1 MGRIR
6 KPQSLASLWKLIPQ
20 DDPAL
25 FLDLLNKYKVTTSK
39 GKYHHWNEFKWKVDK
54 GDNEKLAWLATKI
67 SRKAISKP
75 LVMLKAKDDD
85 VFSYCIPN
93 SLLAQ
98 LHQTDTMTGGGYTL
112 SNSNFLVSTEAE
124 KNKYLVKS
132 LMMEEAI
139 TSSQLEGASTTRKV
153 AKKILEN
160 NLKPK
165 NKSQQMIVN
174 NFLLM
179 KEALKRQK
187 EELSVDMILELHRIA
202 TLKAIENNAVPWRV
216 KN

>member
-6 KPQSLASLWKLIPQ
+6 KPQSLSSLWKLIPQ
-20 DDPAL
+20 DNPEL
-25 FLDLLNKYKVTTSK
+25 FINLLSKYKVTNSK
-39 GKYHHWNEFKWKVDK
+39 GRYHHWNEFKWRVDP
-54 GDNEKLAWLATKI
+54 GDDEQLAWLATKI
-67 SRKAISKP
+67 SRKAVSKS
-75 LVMLKAKDDD
+75 LTKLQGDAKSC
-85 VFSYCIPN
+85 FSYCIPN

-98 LHQTDTMTGGGYTL
+98 LHQMDTLTGGGYTL
-112 SNSNFLVSTEAE
+112 SNSDFLVRSDAE

-132 LMMEEAI
+132 LIMEEAI

-179 KEALKRQK
+179 KEVLAKK
-187 EELSVDMILELHRIA
+187 ADNLSLFWTYIR
-202 TLKAIENNAVPWRV
+202 
-216 KN
+216 